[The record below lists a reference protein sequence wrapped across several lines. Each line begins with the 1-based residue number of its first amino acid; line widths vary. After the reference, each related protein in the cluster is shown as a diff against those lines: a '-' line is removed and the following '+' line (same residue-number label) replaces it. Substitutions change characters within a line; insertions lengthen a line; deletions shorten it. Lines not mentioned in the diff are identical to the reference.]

1 MSIIREKNLKVTID
15 EDIGGKSS
23 RNLSIASETYNSVN
37 DFINDLRSR
46 PYRFNCYQMKERN
59 DNNNDNYLSSN
70 IKSYEEMIGLMK
82 GGYSSM
88 MENLKG
94 VTKECS
100 AKTPKLSFGSGVSGF
115 TPIVSNALM
124 GLPNSMVSTKTNN
137 TGKVLD
143 IYYANDMCGRY
154 GGSDFLNAG
163 EKLLRTLIEL
173 EKQGYRF
180 NLYSC
185 AFFVDRD
192 GMCKYRIDALAVKVK
207 SSDKPLNL
215 NKISFP
221 LSHPGWCRIAT
232 FDWQGLSPVTRDM
245 GGGRGSTLHQ
255 KFNDRFRLAIIR
267 AIYGARAIYL
277 GAEDI
282 LNETQD
288 DIIDEIKTWSE
299 SSLFGNK
306 SEGFSFAIEPLV
318 QESTSD
324 DLRPWAQLG
333 GADGSISAGFSYFR
347 PSFGNDGYIR
357 PTEFSIS
364 SSPPDLSTFAYDRLI
379 EELRRRVR

>member
-1 MSIIREKNLKVTID
+1 MSIIREKNLKVTITD
-15 EDIGGKSS
+15 DLGDKST
-23 RNLSIASETYNSVN
+23 RDLSIASEIYNSVN
-37 DFINDLRSR
+37 DFISDLGSR
-46 PYRFNCYQMKERN
+46 PYRFTGYQMKIRN
-59 DNNNDNYLSSN
+59 DNNNDAYLSSDLS
-70 IKSYEEMIGLMK
+70 SYEEMIGLMK
-82 GGYSSM
+82 KGYSPM
-88 MENLKG
+88 LENLKG

-100 AKTPKLSFGSGVSGF
+100 AKTPKLAFGSGVSGF

-154 GGSDFLNAG
+154 GGSDFLKAG

-185 AFFVDRD
+185 AFFVNRRFATGVYD
-192 GMCKYRIDALAVKVK
+192 IDALAVRVK

-232 FDWQGLSPVTRDM
+232 FDWQGLCPVTRNM

-255 KFNDRFRLAIIR
+255 KFNDRFRLAVIR
-267 AIYGARAIYL
+267 AIYGVRAIYL

-282 LNETQD
+282 LDKTQD
-288 DIIDEIKTWSE
+288 NIIDEIKTWSE
-299 SSLFGNK
+299 SLFGNK
-306 SEGFSFAIEPLV
+306 SEKFSFVIEPLV
-318 QESTSD
+318 QESVSN

-333 GADGSISAGFSYFR
+333 GASAGFSYFR
-347 PSFGNDGYIR
+347 PSFGDDGYIR

-364 SSPPDLSTFAYDRLI
+364 SSPSSPPDLSTLAYNRLI
-379 EELRRRVR
+379 EQLRRRTTF

>member
-1 MSIIREKNLKVTID
+1 MSIIREKKLTVTVTDNRDGD
-15 EDIGGKSS
+15 ESS
-23 RNLSIASETYNSVN
+23 RDLSIASETYNSLN
-37 DFINDLRSR
+37 DFISDLRSR
-46 PYRFNCYQMKERN
+46 SYRFDKYQMKKRD
-59 DNNNDNYLSSN
+59 DNNHHNYLSSN
-70 IKSYEEMIGLMK
+70 LNSYEEMIELMK
-82 GGYSSM
+82 KGYSQM

-124 GLPNSMVSTKTNN
+124 GLPNSMVNTKTNN

-143 IYYANDMCGRY
+143 IYYANDMCGSY
-154 GGSDFLNAG
+154 GASDFLNAG

-185 AFFVDRD
+185 AFFVDSK
-192 GMCKYRIDALAVKVK
+192 MLSPFTSPTYRIDALAVKVK

-221 LSHPGWCRIAT
+221 LSHPGWCRVT
-232 FDWQGLSPVTRDM
+232 CFDWQGLSPVTRDM
-245 GGGRGSTLHQ
+245 GEGRGSTLHQ
-255 KFNDRFRLAIIR
+255 KFNDKFRLTIIR

-282 LNETQD
+282 LNKTQD

-299 SSLFGNK
+299 SLFGNK
-306 SEGFSFAIEPLV
+306 SKEFSFEIKPTA
-318 QESTSD
+318 QESTSNN
-324 DLRPWAQLG
+324 
-333 GADGSISAGFSYFR
+333 S
-347 PSFGNDGYIR
+347 R
-357 PTEFSIS
+357 PTLSWSHLGSVYEPTS
-364 SSPPDLSTFAYDRLI
+364 SGSLFDIPSPSYLEARLR
-379 EELRRRVR
+379 EEALKRMRELMRSRGI